1 MSPASQTLAVLLALA
16 SAKES
21 ILRSYE
27 AHAAALRGRGACPAN
42 GNDHWNSRRHR
53 PRHACPAGRGRRPPA
68 PTEPWRAPEAALRRL
83 RGTRIGFLGD
93 SLPWQASHALSCAL
107 EPAANVTIAMYQL
120 HVVPIDT
127 AALTRYVSEL
137 ARASDALVVSLGTWY
152 TVAGGVHAPADPGA
166 TGRAIAACPDD
177 ARDAIAAKE
186 RAFAHAPAVGTD
198 FIYELANLRRHCR
211 NRVLNGVAFASDLAR
226 LRAALAASEPR
237 PRVVW
242 KDVAPQHFA
251 NAPSGDFGGISG
263 PRTARCGPVGD
274 AVAAKARNLVAD
286 RVLLS
291 GRAPV
296 AAVARTWNRD
306 SAAWDHH
313 VGGGDCTHFC
323 NPSTVTWGWV
333 QALVPAL
340 AEALTQVVV
349 TNSTLSRH
357 PAIRTTREGIKLLTS
372 LFGVSRR
379 GYTHRY
385 IYRNIYGFL
394 VLVRH

>member
-1 MSPASQTLAVLLALA
+1 
-16 SAKES
+16 
-21 ILRSYE
+21 
-27 AHAAALRGRGACPAN
+27 
-42 GNDHWNSRRHR
+42 
-53 PRHACPAGRGRRPPA
+53 
-68 PTEPWRAPEAALRRL
+68 
-83 RGTRIGFLGD
+83 
-93 SLPWQASHALSCAL
+93 
-107 EPAANVTIAMYQL
+107 MYQL

-166 TGRAIAACPDD
+166 TERALAACPDD

-286 RVLLS
+286 HVLLS

-357 PAIRTTREGIKLLTS
+357 PADQSG
-372 LFGVSRR
+372 
-379 GYTHRY
+379 
-385 IYRNIYGFL
+385 N
-394 VLVRH
+394 